1 MPQEQRPTEKFRT
14 SVGGQA
20 LMEGIM
26 MRGPEKIC
34 CAVRRPDG
42 TIDLS
47 YSDVTTHWYNK
58 VPLVRG
64 VCNMVENLM
73 NGYKYLM
80 HSADIAMT
88 EEEKEEEKQ
97 NESKLDRW
105 LDEHAGPKVQSAL
118 MTLSACAGVVLAI
131 FLFTFLPTFLTG
143 LVAKMIPMGRWPRV
157 ILEAVL
163 KLAIF
168 LGYMFLCTRMKEIHR
183 MFQYHGAEHKT
194 IACYEAGEELTVA
207 NIRRHTRFHP
217 RCGTSFLILVILVS
231 IVLYAVLPWSG
242 TMLRVLYKLAMLP
255 LLVGICYEI
264 LKWAGRSNSL
274 LARAVSVPGLWLQH
288 LTTFEPED
296 DMIEVAIA
304 AVIAVFFDKVI
315 SDGAQQFLVFL
326 GAPHGQ
332 GNVVGESSG
341 CSLLQNV
348 TIVSCGA
355 VGGGGFAGS
364 CSAGGLCSGRGSCGA
379 AACCQGQCHQ
389 GSCCKCELL
398 FHNHSPSSAISQ
410 AFQGCASSLRNFVSQ
425 LKNTRFYFQCQRS

>member
-1 MPQEQRPTEKFRT
+1 MRYETVIGLEVHIELLTETKIFCSCPTEFGGEPNTHVCPVCLGLPGTLPTLNKKAVELSVRAGLAAGCEITPISRFDRKNKGEPMPQEQRPTEKFRT

-217 RCGTSFLILVILVS
+217 RCGTNYLFLVMAVS
-231 IVLYAVLPWSG
+231 IVFFAAVGWNESFWLRLLSRIVFLPLVAGISYE
-242 TMLRVLYKLAMLP
+242 VLKLAAKYENIFTKIIRAPGMALQYITTKEPTADML
-255 LLVGICYEI
+255 
-264 LKWAGRSNSL
+264 
-274 LARAVSVPGLWLQH
+274 
-288 LTTFEPED
+288 
-296 DMIEVAIA
+296 EVAIA
-304 AVIAVFFDKVI
+304 SFNLAMSEPKEAMEMVRRNREETADK
-315 SDGAQQFLVFL
+315 AETAEAL
-326 GAPHGQ
+326 AGQ
-332 GNVVGESSG
+332 
-341 CSLLQNV
+341 
-348 TIVSCGA
+348 A
-355 VGGGGFAGS
+355 
-364 CSAGGLCSGRGSCGA
+364 
-379 AACCQGQCHQ
+379 
-389 GSCCKCELL
+389 
-398 FHNHSPSSAISQ
+398 
-410 AFQGCASSLRNFVSQ
+410 
-425 LKNTRFYFQCQRS
+425 